1 MTSQITAAAVG
12 RRHGDAA
19 IGVDVGGTKTAIG
32 ILDSATLSLL
42 SSVTIPTR
50 RTDGGRAVLQ
60 DIGVQIGA
68 MTGQAAR
75 LSRHVRGVGLAVPE
89 IVDPQ
94 GRITSGAVI
103 PQFDQLAVSELLAA
117 PAPVRIE
124 ADVRAAALAEA
135 VLGAGQRLSYFI
147 YLTVGTGISYCL
159 VRDGTPVTGVRGGAL
174 NIGTSVLADLPESDH
189 GTPVELV
196 LEDSAS
202 GAALVRSYVAGGG
215 TATRAEEVLAAAQ
228 DGDELATS
236 IAQAG
241 ARALGTAIALLVN
254 LLDPEAVIVG
264 GGLGSAETEYWASA
278 VTWARR
284 RVYSD
289 AARSL
294 PIRHAQLGAAAGV
307 IGAGIVGLLASPP
320 DRTGRCGSP
329 EPRTATQP

>member
-1 MTSQITAAAVG
+1 
-12 RRHGDAA
+12 
-19 IGVDVGGTKTAIG
+19 VDVGGTKTAIG

-42 SSVTIPTR
+42 SSATIPTR
-50 RTDGGRAVLQ
+50 RTDGGRAVLR

-68 MTGQAAR
+68 MAGQAAR

-89 IVDPQ
+89 IVDPE

-103 PQFDQLAVSELLAA
+103 PQLDQLAVSELLAA
-117 PAPVRIE
+117 AAPVRIE

-159 VRDGTPVTGVRGGAL
+159 VRDGTPVTGIRGGAL

-189 GTPVELV
+189 GVPAELV
-196 LEDSAS
+196 LEDTAS
-202 GAALVRSYVAGGG
+202 GAALVQSYVAGGG
-215 TATRAEEVLAAAQ
+215 TATRAEEVLAAAR

-307 IGAGIVGLLASPP
+307 IGAGIVGLLASTP
-320 DRTGRCGSP
+320 DRTGRCGGP

>member
-1 MTSQITAAAVG
+1 MTSQLTAAGIG
-12 RRHGDAA
+12 RHNGDAA

-32 ILDSATLSLL
+32 ILDAATLSLL
-42 SSVTIPTR
+42 SSATIPTR
-50 RTDGGRAVLQ
+50 RTDGGTAVLR
-60 DIGVQIGA
+60 DIGAQIGV
-68 MTGQAAR
+68 MTGRAAR

-89 IVDPQ
+89 IVDPE
-94 GRITSGAVI
+94 GRITSGTVI
-103 PQFDQLAVSELLAA
+103 PQWDQLAVIELLAA

-124 ADVRAAALAEA
+124 SDVRAAALAEA
-135 VLGAGQRLSYFI
+135 VLGAGQGLSYFI
-147 YLTVGTGISYCL
+147 YMTVGTGISYCL
-159 VRDGTPVTGVRGGAL
+159 VRDGTPVTGIRGGAL
-174 NIGTSVLADLPESDH
+174 NIGTSVLADLPDSDH
-189 GTPVELV
+189 RVPAELV
-196 LEDSAS
+196 LEETAS

-215 TATRAEEVLAAAQ
+215 TATRAQEVLAAAR
-228 DGDELATS
+228 DGVELATS
-236 IAQAG
+236 IVQAG

-264 GGLGSAETEYWASA
+264 GGLGSAETDYWTSA

-307 IGAGIVGLLASPP
+307 IGAGIVGLLTNPP
-320 DRTGRCGSP
+320 DGTGRCGSP